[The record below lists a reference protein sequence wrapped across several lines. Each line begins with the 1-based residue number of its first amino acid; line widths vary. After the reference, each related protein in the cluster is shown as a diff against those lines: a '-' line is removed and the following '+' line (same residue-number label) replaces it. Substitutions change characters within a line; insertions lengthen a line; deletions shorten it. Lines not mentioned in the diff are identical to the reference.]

1 MPSYVM
7 MCCVADETDESGRAG
22 PACFFLFPTSV
33 LLRLLLLLAAMAGPA
48 GGAEETNGP
57 TIHLG
62 YGAEQAAPNAVAD
75 FMYFV
80 PLISPLPVSSLTSPG
95 CTQLV
100 RITSTK
106 RHLSSHSFVV
116 TCEAE
121 LTGDGWQR
129 SVFDLASSIRRHE
142 SQLQNGGSLARQLK
156 SIDVEGAGAIT
167 MEVEGAVSNGLAT
180 VREVRLRFNAHGHVS
195 PIWIDLCEI
204 RRLNG
209 EAVPSNE
216 ILARVNTLTFRRQP
230 GPPTMEVSVASVKHK
245 EAGNGFWQN
254 LKGRLAGAAAN
265 MFIDPLTVEAAGHQA
280 MLDFGLALVSD
291 APAFTFPLARNL
303 QTNSVPLAVSAGR
316 RPD

>member
-1 MPSYVM
+1 M
-7 MCCVADETDESGRAG
+7 MCCVAEETDESGRAG
-22 PACFFLFPTSV
+22 RACFFLLPSAFI
-33 LLRLLLLLAAMAGPA
+33 LRVFLLLAAVAGA
-48 GGAEETNGP
+48 ASGAEETNGP

-62 YGAEQAAPNAVAD
+62 FGAEQAAPNAVAD

-80 PLISPLPVSSLTSPG
+80 PLISPFPVASLTSPG
-95 CTQLV
+95 CSQSV
-100 RITSTK
+100 RIISTK
-106 RHLSSHSFVV
+106 RHLSSHSFTA

-121 LTGDGWQR
+121 VSGDGWQR
-129 SVFDLASSIRRHE
+129 SVFDLASCLRRHE
-142 SQLQNGGSLARQLK
+142 SELQNGGSIARQLK

-167 MEVEGAVSNGLAT
+167 MEVEGTMSNGLAT
-180 VREVRLRFNAHGHVS
+180 VREVRLRFNAHGRVS

-209 EAVPSNE
+209 EPVPSNE

-230 GPPTMEVSVASVKHK
+230 GPPTMEVSLATVKHK

-265 MFIDPLTVEAAGHQA
+265 MFLDPLTVEAAGHQA
-280 MLDFGLALVSD
+280 MLDFGLALVSE
-291 APAFTFPLARNL
+291 APTFTFPLARNL
-303 QTNSVPLAVSAGR
+303 QTNGVPLAVSAGP